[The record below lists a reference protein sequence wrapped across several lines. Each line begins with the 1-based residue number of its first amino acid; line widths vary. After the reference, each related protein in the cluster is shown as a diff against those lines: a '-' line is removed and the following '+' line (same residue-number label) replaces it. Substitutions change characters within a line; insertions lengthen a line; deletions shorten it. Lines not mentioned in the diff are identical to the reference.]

1 MFHMAGALLLCD
13 LLIKKW
19 IPNKIKLDCVLS
31 RSILFDWFNNR
42 THTKADVLVRY
53 WCKILF
59 E

>member
-42 THTKADVLVRY
+42 THSKADVLVRY
-53 WCKILF
+53 WCKI
-59 E
+59 